1 MAPIKALCE
10 ERLIDWHRKFSPL
23 GLKCIS
29 VTGDSD
35 NFEIRDLNT
44 HNIIITTT
52 EKWDSLTRKWTE
64 NMRLLR
70 QIKLF
75 MIDEVHL
82 LNEETR
88 GPTLE
93 AVVKSFTC
101 NKFQEHIFLVNLC
114 RLPE

>member
-1 MAPIKALCE
+1 MKALCE
-10 ERLIDWHRKFSPL
+10 ERLIDWHRKFSAL

-35 NFEIRDLNT
+35 NFDIKDLNT

-52 EKWDSLTRKWTE
+52 EKWDSLTRKWTD

-82 LNEETR
+82 LNDETR

-93 AVVKSFTC
+93 AIVKSCTC
-101 NKFQEHIFLVNLC
+101 NKLQKHTNLVTVC
-114 RLPE
+114 T